1 MTHPPS
7 AMEDLVRVIATL
19 RGPGGCPW
27 DREQTPRSMVRFL
40 LEEAYELA
48 DAVESGDPSAV
59 REELGDVL
67 FHVLFLAMVYAE
79 NHHFDLDGVCRTV
92 AEKMRRR
99 HPHVFGSTQVKDS
112 AEVVRNWQE
121 IKRNEKGNARRA
133 SVLDAVPA
141 SLPGMLRAFAV
152 SERAARARFDWPDL
166 DGVMGQLAEELAE
179 FRAAAAAGDEQ
190 GKTRELGDILFTL
203 ANVARHSG
211 VHPESALTVAVRK
224 FERRFRELEKAVAAE
239 GRELA
244 AVSQEEKDRIWDE
257 IKRGEAAGTP
267 PPPTGP
273 AP

>member
-1 MTHPPS
+1 MD
-7 AMEDLVRVIATL
+7 DLIRVIATL

-27 DREQTPRSMVRFL
+27 DREQTPRSMARFL

-48 DAVESGDPSAV
+48 DAVESEDPAAV

-79 NHHFDLDGVCRTV
+79 SRHFDLDGVCRTV
-92 AEKMRRR
+92 AGKMRRR

-211 VHPESALTVAVRK
+211 VHPEAALTVAVRK
-224 FERRFRELEKAVAAE
+224 FERRFRELEKAVAAG

-244 AVSQEEKDRIWDE
+244 AVPQEEKDRMWDE
-257 IKRGEAAGTP
+257 IKRGEAAGTA

-273 AP
+273 EP